1 MRALLAAAALVLLIA
16 ACGDDA
22 ATTSLPV
29 VTDPPTTTT
38 TTTVATTTTPTTT
51 TSALPTTTT
60 VPPTTTTVAPTTT
73 MAPGEPPAGFP
84 LILAAGPNGI
94 EILGGATLV
103 PPIVDEPGVWVDA
116 VPDGRGGLVYAAAGD
131 AAQIIWWWPAA
142 AAEPVLVSFKPGRT
156 LHDVAIIDGR
166 PMAVVVDNP
175 DPSPD
180 VEPED
185 YLQLVDLE
193 TGDVSRT
200 GRQVGGIEW
209 GVNQVSHRDGVYLVT
224 EVNHSCGD
232 LYATD
237 LAGDDL
243 PLPGLPEP
251 PCAVHFEVPYG
262 GADFGPDGGYAYL
275 ERHYVQTDE
284 PGGAITGSDLV
295 VVAADGTERARIDLG
310 TGDEHLR
317 DVDYVGRWA
326 IVGGEFDPVSGV
338 DRDPL
343 LVDVEQGTV
352 TRLAGNGAFSF
363 RFAPEPLQ
371 VG

>member
-1 MRALLAAAALVLLIA
+1 MPVATDP
-16 ACGDDA
+16 G
-22 ATTSLPV
+22 TTS
-29 VTDPPTTTT
+29 
-38 TTTVATTTTPTTT
+38 TTVATTTSTT
-51 TSALPTTTT
+51 TSAPATTTT
-60 VPPTTTTVAPTTT
+60 TAVPPTTTTVATATTT
-73 MAPGEPPAGFP
+73 TTTTPTDPPEGVP
-84 LILAAGPNGI
+84 PVIAAGPNGI
-94 EILGGATLV
+94 EILGGPVLI

-116 VPDGRGGLVYAAAGD
+116 IPDGLGGLVYAAAGD
-131 AAQIIWWWPAA
+131 AAQIIWWWPAG

-156 LHDVAIIDGR
+156 LHDVAIVDGR

-175 DPSPD
+175 NPAAD

-185 YLQLVDLE
+185 YLLLVDLE
-193 TGDVSRT
+193 SGDDSRI

-237 LAGDDL
+237 LAGADV

-251 PCAVHFEVPYG
+251 LCAVHFEVPYG

-284 PGGAITGSDLV
+284 PGGTVTGSDLV
-295 VVAADGTERARIDLG
+295 AVAADGTERARIDLG

-317 DVDYVGRWA
+317 DVAYDGRWA
-326 IVGGEFDPVSGV
+326 IVGGEFDPVAGV

-352 TRLAGNGAFSF
+352 SRLAGDGAFSF